1 MDWKVR
7 LEGDDNTLGN
17 LQQYNN
23 PASKIMR
30 DGVDWYLESSEFQML
45 SDYKE
50 VRQKAA
56 VILGSILGNGAVSG
70 ATVGMGPVY
79 RMHYDNSKT
88 VYRDD

>member
-7 LEGDDNTLGN
+7 LEGDDNTLTL

-23 PASKIMR
+23 PGAKIMR
-30 DGVDWYLESSEFQML
+30 DGLDWFLESSEFQML
-45 SDYKE
+45 SDHRE
-50 VRQKAA
+50 VKQKAA
-56 VILGSILGNGAVSG
+56 FILSSILGSGAVSG
-70 ATVGMGPVY
+70 ATIGMGHVY